1 MKLFGTVLSL
11 ILLTACAQLM
21 HGQEQPVKFLK
32 TNLYM
37 TTCSGAAENWGNCNS
52 KASRTCNGGYIVLE
66 KNESAIGG
74 KKEIIFECN
83 K

>member
-1 MKLFGTVLSL
+1 MKFIAIVLS
-11 ILLTACAQLM
+11 IFILTACAQLM
-21 HGQEQPVKFLK
+21 HGQEQPVKLLK

-37 TTCSGAAENWGNCNS
+37 TTCSGAAENWGNCNN
-52 KASRTCNGGYIVLE
+52 KANRTCNGSYSIIE

-74 KKEIIFECN
+74 KRELTFECN